1 MTLKKIHPLLLVL
14 LMTAL
19 MVTGQQTGNIVAY
32 FGQEKIETTSEGTVI
47 HHFTKGYALKDVFP
61 GGMLFTGRDFVA
73 WQLASGNFKSPEL
86 KPDKMMNVGGND
98 ISLSWQPIEA
108 DSSGKFT
115 GGMQRAYLYTSF
127 IAEDEM
133 TVLLDATG
141 HTRVFVNGFPHE
153 GDHYDYGYTLIPV
166 SLRKGL
172 NEFIFTPGRFGR
184 VKAKLVKPGKSVM
197 FSTRD
202 MTLPGIIRGE
212 AGEKW
217 AAIRVLNTTEND
229 LTGLSITC
237 QLETGEKADFETGNI
252 ISLTTRKCPFKIPS
266 PNSVPTSDT
275 IVARLILSDRYGNL
289 LDSATITLKN
299 QQADRHHERTF
310 ISSIDGSV
318 QYYSVAPSLSTE
330 KGQAFV
336 LSTHGAS
343 VEATNQ
349 TRAYKQ
355 KDWAHIV
362 APTNR
367 RPFGF
372 NWEEWGR
379 MDALEVMIDAL
390 RYYDTDPHRR
400 YLTGHSMGGHGSWF
414 LGATYPHLFAAI
426 GPCAG
431 YPDIITYRRGSDST
445 SLSSPHFA
453 MIQRGAASGRTE
465 TLARNY
471 LQSGVYVL
479 HGGADEVVSPQFAR
493 GMRNQLGGFH
503 NNFCYYEYPGGSHWY
518 GDHSMDW
525 PPLFDFLRQ
534 NKIPKTNEVK
544 QIEFRTAS
552 PGVSATNYW
561 IRINRQQK
569 CYEISSVSFQRSGD
583 TISGTAT
590 NVESLSFL
598 ISRIDFEGNPVVK
611 MDGKSFSGKKSND
624 LILEQDANG
633 WKEVPALDLKAK
645 HPARYGGFKLAFDR
659 QMLFVYATGGS
670 PAVNEWYKNKARFD
684 AETFLYRGNGS
695 IDIIPDTLFSPEKFP
710 QRNII
715 IYGNASNNKAWNQLL
730 ENSPV
735 QVFDGRI
742 LFGSEELK
750 GENLGTYFL
759 YPRADDDFASV
770 GVVSATGIEGIKAT
784 FANDY
789 FSGITGFPD
798 LLIFNTKLLNHGADG
813 MIVSGFFGNQ
823 WDVETGEF
831 VRTWP

>member
-1 MTLKKIHPLLLVL
+1 MSKKILPLVHALLIAGQ
-14 LMTAL
+14 MAI
-19 MVTGQQTGNIVAY
+19 GQQTGNIVAY

-47 HHFTKGYALKDVFP
+47 HHFKKGYALKDVFP
-61 GGMLFTGRDFVA
+61 GGMLFTGRDFIA
-73 WQLASGNFKSPEL
+73 WQLASGNFKSPEIR
-86 KPDKMMNVGGND
+86 PEQIMNVDGKD
-98 ISLSWQPIEA
+98 LLLSWQPIEA

-115 GGMQRAYLYTSF
+115 GGMQSAYLYTSF
-127 IAEDEM
+127 FTEDEM

-141 HTRVFVNGFPHE
+141 HTRVFINGLPHE

-166 SLRKGL
+166 TLRKGL

-184 VKAKLVKPGKSVM
+184 VKAKLVKPGKAAI
-197 FSTRD
+197 FSKRD
-202 MTLPGIIRGE
+202 MTLPGIIIGE
-212 AGEKW
+212 TEEKW
-217 AAIRVLNTTEND
+217 AAIRVLNTTGND

-237 QLETGEKADFETGNI
+237 LLETGEKADFETGNI
-252 ISLTTRKCPFKIPS
+252 ISLITRKCRFKIPS
-266 PNSVPTSDT
+266 PTSVPTSDT
-275 IVARLILSDRYGNL
+275 IVARLLLSDKDGNL
-289 LDSATITLKN
+289 LDSTTITLKN
-299 QQADRHHERTF
+299 QRPDRRHERTF
-310 ISSIDGSV
+310 VSNIDGSV

-343 VEATNQ
+343 VEATSQ

-414 LGATYPHLFAAI
+414 LGATYPDLFAAI

-453 MIQRGAASGRTE
+453 MIRRGAAAGRTE

-479 HGGADEVVSPQFAR
+479 HGSADEVVSPQFAR
-493 GMRNQLGGFH
+493 GMRNLLGGFH

-534 NKIPKTNEVK
+534 NKIPKTTEVR
-544 QIEFRTAS
+544 QLEFTTAS

-569 CYEISSVSFQRSGD
+569 CYQLSSVSFQRSGD

-590 NVESLSFL
+590 NVESLTLLLSKL
-598 ISRIDFEGNPVVK
+598 DFEGNPVVK
-611 MDGKSFSGKKSND
+611 LDGKFFSGKKGND
-624 LILEQDANG
+624 LILEKDAIG

-659 QMLFVYATGGS
+659 QMLFVFATGGS
-670 PAVNEWYKNKARFD
+670 PEINEWYKNKARFD

-695 IDIIPDTLFSPEKFP
+695 VDLIPDTLFSPEKFP

-715 IYGNASNNKAWNQLL
+715 IYGNADNNMAWSKLL
-730 ENSPV
+730 QHSPV
-735 QVFDGRI
+735 QVFNNRI
-742 LFGSEELK
+742 EFGDDTLE

-759 YPRADDDFASV
+759 YPRSDSDFASV
-770 GVVSATGIEGIKAT
+770 GVVAGTGPHGMKAA

-798 LLIFNTKLLNHGADG
+798 LLIFNISLLSEGLEG